1 MAGRFGILGCGYVGS
16 AVARSFRGKGFEL
29 TGTTTS
35 PERLADLATLVDHPR
50 VFDLGDATADHRF
63 LDELDGL
70 LIAVA
75 PKQGDYCPE
84 QYRALYCDGIDALAR
99 LIRRR
104 RASSPLHI
112 TYLSSSGVYGN
123 QRGDHCHEDRS
134 PDLSS
139 EQNAALVSAERA
151 ILALRTGLVSCSV
164 LRLGGIYG
172 PGLDVVSMIRS
183 AAGRAI
189 AKNGDHVNAWVH
201 RDDIVRGIDFAFRHR
216 LNGTYNLVDDLRL
229 SRRELSSVLCE
240 ANGLPP
246 VIWDSFDRPGS
257 RVFNARVSNARLKSL
272 GFKLQVPSM
281 LSLMPA

>member
-1 MAGRFGILGCGYVGS
+1 MPGRFGILGCGYVGS

-50 VFDLGDATADHRF
+50 VFELGDETADHRF

-104 RASSPLHI
+104 RAASPLHI

-139 EQNAALVSAERA
+139 EQNAALVSAEHA
-151 ILALRTGLVSCSV
+151 ILALRTNLVS
-164 LRLGGIYG
+164 
-172 PGLDVVSMIRS
+172 
-183 AAGRAI
+183 
-189 AKNGDHVNAWVH
+189 
-201 RDDIVRGIDFAFRHR
+201 
-216 LNGTYNLVDDLRL
+216 
-229 SRRELSSVLCE
+229 
-240 ANGLPP
+240 
-246 VIWDSFDRPGS
+246 
-257 RVFNARVSNARLKSL
+257 
-272 GFKLQVPSM
+272 
-281 LSLMPA
+281 